1 MTSAKFS
8 AEHTIS
14 LRKMVTTTAVVI
26 ILKSVASV
34 DAPCLPS
41 HLCSF
46 PKFLHVRHFIR
57 RASRLNVILDV
68 D

>member
-1 MTSAKFS
+1 
-8 AEHTIS
+8 
-14 LRKMVTTTAVVI
+14 MVTTTAVVI
-26 ILKSVASV
+26 ILESIASV
-34 DAPCLPS
+34 DALCLPS

-57 RASRLNVILDV
+57 RASRFNVILDV